1 MKKSF
6 LENTAKVR
14 LLIILIILKLIGSIN
29 WSWSLVLTPLW
40 VAIIVVIV
48 GNFLNKRN
56 PK

>member
-6 LENTAKVR
+6 LGP

>member
-1 MKKSF
+1 MKRTS
-6 LENTAKVR
+6 LLGP
-14 LLIILIILKLIGSIN
+14 LLIVLIILKLIGSIN

-48 GNFLNKRN
+48 GNILNKRN